1 MAAHRNPGPLF
12 HIEELFSVKDGT
24 ECRMPSPAPG
34 PLRGSENDLKP
45 GGVSDDM
52 SAVSPAEPGPGSGIR
67 SGK

>member
-24 ECRMPSPAPG
+24 ECRMPSPMPG
-34 PLRGSENDLKP
+34 PLRGSENDP
-45 GGVSDDM
+45 GSDDTF
-52 SAVSPAEPGPGSGIR
+52 AVSPGEPGPGSGIR